1 TRHRPTL
8 GRGRLRSDGR
18 LLPLLWL
25 LLNGLLLDG
34 LLLDWLLLNGL
45 LLRPRLLRRQR
56 RSSAGR

>member
-1 TRHRPTL
+1 M
-8 GRGRLRSDGR
+8 RSDGR
-18 LLPLLWL
+18 LLPLLW
-25 LLNGLLLDG
+25 LLLDG